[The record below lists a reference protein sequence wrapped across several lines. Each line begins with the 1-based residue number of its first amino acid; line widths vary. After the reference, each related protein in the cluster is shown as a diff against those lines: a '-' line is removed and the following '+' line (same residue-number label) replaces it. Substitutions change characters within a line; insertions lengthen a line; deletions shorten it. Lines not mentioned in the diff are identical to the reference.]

1 MKIPLSGRG
10 GCDDVFKAGPFGAMS
25 FCLQGISRHP
35 AVSRWKRH
43 CEALCRARRA
53 EEGALHVNQDGLAV
67 TACLSWRGSYD
78 EEFLQSWPPQGTT
91 EFCIFYLP
99 SSQTKPDASTAATV
113 PPAPALEHH
122 ASQPT
127 SLQAWMLAMLQNKL
141 QVSGMHL
148 KPYLKL
154 QRKERSEISQDSLRG
169 PPMTHQRSPRE
180 DKYANNCTKLSVF
193 PKPPLVTPSRKLLG
207 IIYPNTMCNTNG
219 KGPADGL
226 SAREKKNVL
235 SATIHQGEEGEGPL
249 DVWAV
254 VKPGNT
260 KEKIAF
266 FAAQQCS
273 GNNRLG
279 SMKLKSTWDIDGRT
293 VKRRKKTVDLK
304 KAKIQLER
312 MREANA
318 RCSQPEPFAC
328 GIEHCSVHYVSDNGE
343 GVFPGRSLSVI
354 EMVAFLEQRASAL
367 LVDCAKTCASASTAR
382 LSAPSKGALPT
393 SDPFSAAGPCEVH
406 ERGSCGSGEQQQSE
420 PVRVLDMVAKLE
432 SECLRRQSERDGSS
446 LSRTTA
452 SAGTWAGCS
461 WPAARSPVPSLA
473 EPLQAAWAG
482 VKSRGRRGAGCGARC
497 GDAGLWDGAASAPQ
511 PFPPGLE
518 GNVGS
523 GLAHAVLAIAAGRSE
538 AERRVEPPRALP
550 ALCPAVAGVPA
561 DSLPSKSTN
570 VDCTLKEAV
579 ILSKQSLHP
588 ARKEPLCISIS
599 VTKTEKG
606 CRKEKLPPSSSSE
619 DPLPGRLFFLQ
630 AEQNATHAPQ
640 PLQERTQEKPGE
652 GVQNEDEDALES
664 DKSCVRTSV
673 SPEPSALSVPPPEG
687 ALQALDASCLKRQ
700 VSHDFLETRFKIQ
713 QLLEPQQY
721 MAFLPH
727 HIIVKIFGL
736 LPTRSLVAL
745 KCTCYYFKFIIEYYN
760 IRPADS
766 RWVRDPRYREDP
778 CKQCKKKYV
787 KGDVSL
793 CRWHPKPYCQA
804 LPYGPG
810 YWMCCHRSQKGI
822 PGCKLGLHD
831 NHWVPACHSFNRA
844 LHKKTRGAGAEGEE
858 EY

>member
-1 MKIPLSGRG
+1 MKS
-10 GCDDVFKAGPFGAMS
+10 S
-25 FCLQGISRHP
+25 
-35 AVSRWKRH
+35 
-43 CEALCRARRA
+43 CRA
-53 EEGALHVNQDGLAV
+53 GLHREPLNS
-67 TACLSWRGSYD
+67 T
-78 EEFLQSWPPQGTT
+78 
-91 EFCIFYLP
+91 
-99 SSQTKPDASTAATV
+99 SSTFHQVKR
-113 PPAPALEHH
+113 
-122 ASQPT
+122 
-127 SLQAWMLAMLQNKL
+127 
-141 QVSGMHL
+141 VSGMHL

-154 QRKERSEISQDSLRG
+154 QKKERSPEISQDSLRG
-169 PPMTHQRSPRE
+169 HQGPAQGE
-180 DKYANNCTKLSVF
+180 KYTNCTKLSVF
-193 PKPPLVTPSRKLLG
+193 PKPSLVTPSQKLLG
-207 IIYPNTMCNTNG
+207 IIYPNTMCNMNG
-219 KGPADGL
+219 KGPADGP
-226 SAREKKNVL
+226 SAREKKNAL

-273 GNNRLG
+273 SSSSTRPG
-279 SMKLKSTWDIDGRT
+279 SMKIKSTWDIDGRT
-293 VKRRKKTVDLK
+293 AKRRKKSVDLK

-328 GIEHCSVHYVSDNGE
+328 GIEHCSVHFGSDGGE
-343 GVFPGRSLSVI
+343 GAFPGRSLSVI

-367 LVDCAKTCASASTAR
+367 LVDCAKSCAATSATR
-382 LSAPSKGALPT
+382 LSAQPRAAPPG
-393 SDPFSAAGPCEVH
+393 SDPFSSGGAGEA
-406 ERGSCGSGEQQQSE
+406 ERGPGEPQGE

-432 SECLRRQSERDGSS
+432 SECLRRQSEREAGS
-446 LSRTTA
+446 LSRNNSFRRNVGRVLLA
-452 SAGTWAGCS
+452 SGTQPEGEVGKGV
-461 WPAARSPVPSLA
+461 PAPGDGLG
-473 EPLQAAWAG
+473 EAG
-482 VKSRGRRGAGCGARC
+482 VAEAGYGGGCGPL
-497 GDAGLWDGAASAPQ
+497 GDTELWDGGASAQQ
-511 PFPPGLE
+511 PFPSGLDTRV
-518 GNVGS
+518 GNVNS
-523 GLAHAVLAIAAGRSE
+523 GLAQAVLAMTAGRNDTE
-538 AERRVEPPRALP
+538 TRIEPPRALLSP
-550 ALCPAVAGVPA
+550 CPAAA
-561 DSLPSKSTN
+561 RLPPDPLQSKNAT
-570 VDCTLKEAV
+570 VDCTSKEPV
-579 ILSKQSLHP
+579 IFPKHP

-599 VTKTEKG
+599 VTKTEEG
-606 CRKEKLPPSSSSE
+606 CRKEKLSSSGEES
-619 DPLPGRLFFLQ
+619 LPGRLFFLQ
-630 AEQNATHAPQ
+630 GEQPAAHEQQ
-640 PLQERTQEKPGE
+640 PRREGTQEKPGE
-652 GVQNEDEDALES
+652 VAQNEDEDALAS
-664 DKSCVRTSV
+664 GSSCVRSSV
-673 SPEPSALSVPPPEG
+673 PTEPSAPSVPPTEG
-687 ALQALDASCLKRQ
+687 ALQVLDASCLKRQ

-844 LHKKTRGAGAEGEE
+844 IHKKTRGAGAEVEE

>member
-1 MKIPLSGRG
+1 MKS
-10 GCDDVFKAGPFGAMS
+10 S
-25 FCLQGISRHP
+25 
-35 AVSRWKRH
+35 
-43 CEALCRARRA
+43 CRA
-53 EEGALHVNQDGLAV
+53 GLHREPLN
-67 TACLSWRGSYD
+67 
-78 EEFLQSWPPQGTT
+78 
-91 EFCIFYLP
+91 
-99 SSQTKPDASTAATV
+99 SSSSTFHQV
-113 PPAPALEHH
+113 
-122 ASQPT
+122 
-127 SLQAWMLAMLQNKL
+127 KR
-141 QVSGMHL
+141 VSGMHL

-154 QRKERSEISQDSLRG
+154 QKKERSPEISQDSLRG
-169 PPMTHQRSPRE
+169 PPASHQRAAQEEKHS
-180 DKYANNCTKLSVF
+180 NNCTKRSVF
-193 PKPPLVTPSRKLLG
+193 PKPSLVAPSRKLLG
-207 IIYPNTMCNTNG
+207 IFYPNNMCNMSG
-219 KGPADGL
+219 KCPADGP
-226 SAREKKNVL
+226 SAREKKNAL

-279 SMKLKSTWDIDGRT
+279 SMKIKSTWDIDGRT
-293 VKRRKKTVDLK
+293 AKRRKKSVDLK

-312 MREANA
+312 VREANA
-318 RCSQPEPFAC
+318 RCAQPEPFAC
-328 GIEHCSVHYVSDNGE
+328 GIEHCSVHYANDNGE

-367 LVDCAKTCASASTAR
+367 LVDCAKTCAPAPAARPSTQ
-382 LSAPSKGALPT
+382 PKGALPS
-393 SDPFSAAGPCEVH
+393 SDPFPAAGACEVH
-406 ERGSCGSGEQQQSE
+406 ERGTCGEQQGE
-420 PVRVLDMVAKLE
+420 PVRVLDMVARLE
-432 SECLRRQSERDGSS
+432 SECLRRQSEREAGGLSRNNSFRRNVGRVLLASGTQPGGEAGRASS
-446 LSRTTA
+446 LA
-452 SAGTWAGCS
+452 ALGQGEGLGGAG
-461 WPAARSPVPSLA
+461 AA
-473 EPLQAAWAG
+473 E
-482 VKSRGRRGAGCGARC
+482 AGCGGRC
-497 GDAGLWDGAASAPQ
+497 EAAEPWDGAACARQ
-511 PFPPGLE
+511 PFPAALE
-518 GNVGS
+518 ARVGSAGS
-523 GLAHAVLAIAAGRSE
+523 GLAQAVLAMTAGRSD
-538 AERRVEPPRALP
+538 ADRRGEPPRPLP
-550 ALCPAVAGVPA
+550 AAARAPA
-561 DSLPSKSTN
+561 DALQSKSASAE
-570 VDCTLKEAV
+570 CTSKEAV
-579 ILSKQSLHP
+579 ILPKQSPHP
-588 ARKEPLCISIS
+588 ARKESLCISIS

-606 CRKEKLPPSSSSE
+606 CRKEKLSRSGSGE

-630 AEQNATHAPQ
+630 AAQPAAHEQQ
-640 PLQERTQEKPGE
+640 PLREGAQEKPE
-652 GVQNEDEDALES
+652 VAQNEGEDALGS
-664 DKSCVRTSV
+664 DRSCIRNGA
-673 SPEPSALSVPPPEG
+673 SPEPPALSGPPPEG

>member
-1 MKIPLSGRG
+1 MKS
-10 GCDDVFKAGPFGAMS
+10 S
-25 FCLQGISRHP
+25 
-35 AVSRWKRH
+35 
-43 CEALCRARRA
+43 CRA
-53 EEGALHVNQDGLAV
+53 GLHREPLNS
-67 TACLSWRGSYD
+67 TS
-78 EEFLQSWPPQGTT
+78 TT
-91 EFCIFYLP
+91 FH
-99 SSQTKPDASTAATV
+99 QVKR
-113 PPAPALEHH
+113 
-122 ASQPT
+122 
-127 SLQAWMLAMLQNKL
+127 
-141 QVSGMHL
+141 VSGMHL

-154 QRKERSEISQDSLRG
+154 QKKERSPELSQDPLRG
-169 PPMTHQRSPRE
+169 PPMSHQRSAQE
-180 DKYANNCTKLSVF
+180 EKYTNNCTKLSVF
-193 PKPPLVTPSRKLLG
+193 PKPSLVTPSQKLLG
-207 IIYPNTMCNTNG
+207 IIYPNTMCNMNG
-219 KGPADGL
+219 KGPADGP
-226 SAREKKNVL
+226 SAREKKSAL

-273 GNNRLG
+273 SNNRPG
-279 SMKLKSTWDIDGRT
+279 SMKIKSTWDIDGRT
-293 VKRRKKTVDLK
+293 AKRRKKSVDLK

-328 GIEHCSVHYVSDNGE
+328 GIEHCSVHYATDSGE
-343 GVFPGRSLSVI
+343 AVFPGRSLSVI

-367 LVDCAKTCASASTAR
+367 LVDCTKTCTPASTAR
-382 LSAPSKGALPT
+382 PSAQPKAALP
-393 SDPFSAAGPCEVH
+393 SADPFSSAGPCEVPA
-406 ERGSCGSGEQQQSE
+406 ERGPCGTGEQQQSE

-432 SECLRRQSERDGSS
+432 SECLKRQSEREAGG
-446 LSRTTA
+446 LSRNNSFRRNVGRGLA
-452 SAGTWAGCS
+452 ANGT
-461 WPAARSPVPSLA
+461 
-473 EPLQAAWAG
+473 QAQG
-482 VKSRGRRGAGCGARC
+482 EGRC
-497 GDAGLWDGAASAPQ
+497 GPLGDTELWDGAASAQQ
-511 PFPPGLE
+511 PFPSGLE
-518 GNVGS
+518 TRMGNVNA
-523 GLAHAVLAIAAGRSE
+523 GLAHAVLAITAGRSDSE
-538 AERRVEPPRALP
+538 TRIEPSRPLP
-550 ALCPAVAGVPA
+550 SACPAAARLPLG
-561 DSLPSKSTN
+561 SLQSKNVT
-570 VDCTLKEAV
+570 VDCVSPEPVTFP
-579 ILSKQSLHP
+579 KQSPHP

-606 CRKEKLPPSSSSE
+606 CRKEKLSSSSE
-619 DPLPGRLFFLQ
+619 DPLPGKLFFLQ
-630 AEQNATHAPQ
+630 ADQPAAHKQQ
-640 PLQERTQEKPGE
+640 PLRESPQEESGE
-652 GVQNEDEDALES
+652 VAQNEDEDALAPDS
-664 DKSCVRTSV
+664 SCVRNGVPT
-673 SPEPSALSVPPPEG
+673 EPSALAVLPTEG
-687 ALQALDASCLKRQ
+687 ALQVLDASCLKKQ

-844 LHKKTRGAGAEGEE
+844 IHKKTRGAGAEAEE

>member
-1 MKIPLSGRG
+1 R
-10 GCDDVFKAGPFGAMS
+10 
-25 FCLQGISRHP
+25 
-35 AVSRWKRH
+35 
-43 CEALCRARRA
+43 
-53 EEGALHVNQDGLAV
+53 
-67 TACLSWRGSYD
+67 
-78 EEFLQSWPPQGTT
+78 
-91 EFCIFYLP
+91 
-99 SSQTKPDASTAATV
+99 
-113 PPAPALEHH
+113 
-122 ASQPT
+122 
-127 SLQAWMLAMLQNKL
+127 
-141 QVSGMHL
+141 VSGMHL

-154 QRKERSEISQDSLRG
+154 QKKERSPEISQDSLRG
-169 PPMTHQRSPRE
+169 HQGPAQGE
-180 DKYANNCTKLSVF
+180 NYTNCTKLSVF
-193 PKPPLVTPSRKLLG
+193 PKPSLVTPSQKLLG
-207 IIYPNTMCNTNG
+207 IIYPNTMCNMNG
-219 KGPADGL
+219 KGPADGP
-226 SAREKKNVL
+226 SAREKKNAL

-273 GNNRLG
+273 SNTRTG
-279 SMKLKSTWDIDGRT
+279 SMKIKSTWDIDGRT
-293 VKRRKKTVDLK
+293 AKRRKKSVDLK

-328 GIEHCSVHYVSDNGE
+328 GIEHCSVHFGSDGGE
-343 GVFPGRSLSVI
+343 GAFPGRSLSVI

-367 LVDCAKTCASASTAR
+367 LVDCAKSCTAASAAR
-382 LSAPSKGALPT
+382 LSTQPKAAPPG
-393 SDPFSAAGPCEVH
+393 SDPFS
-406 ERGSCGSGEQQQSE
+406 
-420 PVRVLDMVAKLE
+420 
-432 SECLRRQSERDGSS
+432 
-446 LSRTTA
+446 
-452 SAGTWAGCS
+452 SAGAGTQPEGEVGKGV
-461 WPAARSPVPSLA
+461 PAQGDGLG
-473 EPLQAAWAG
+473 EAG
-482 VKSRGRRGAGCGARC
+482 VAEAGYGGRC
-497 GDAGLWDGAASAPQ
+497 GPLGDTELWDGAASAQQ
-511 PFPPGLE
+511 PFPSGLDTRV
-518 GNVGS
+518 GNVNS
-523 GLAHAVLAIAAGRSE
+523 GLAQAVLALTAGRNDTE
-538 AERRVEPPRALP
+538 TRIEPPRALLSP
-550 ALCPAVAGVPA
+550 CPAAA
-561 DSLPSKSTN
+561 RLPPDPLQSKNAT
-570 VDCTLKEAV
+570 VDCTSKEPV
-579 ILSKQSLHP
+579 IFPKHP

-606 CRKEKLPPSSSSE
+606 CRKEKLSSSGSGE
-619 DPLPGRLFFLQ
+619 ESLPGRLFFLQ
-630 AEQNATHAPQ
+630 GEQPAAHEQQ
-640 PLQERTQEKPGE
+640 PRRESTQEKPGE
-652 GVQNEDEDALES
+652 VAQNEDEDALAS
-664 DKSCVRTSV
+664 GRSCVRSSV
-673 SPEPSALSVPPPEG
+673 PTEPSAPSVPPTEG
-687 ALQALDASCLKRQ
+687 ALQVLDASCLKRQ

-844 LHKKTRGAGAEGEE
+844 IHKKTRGAGAEVEE

>member
-1 MKIPLSGRG
+1 MKS
-10 GCDDVFKAGPFGAMS
+10 S
-25 FCLQGISRHP
+25 
-35 AVSRWKRH
+35 
-43 CEALCRARRA
+43 CRA
-53 EEGALHVNQDGLAV
+53 GLHREPLNS
-67 TACLSWRGSYD
+67 T
-78 EEFLQSWPPQGTT
+78 
-91 EFCIFYLP
+91 
-99 SSQTKPDASTAATV
+99 SSTFHQVKR
-113 PPAPALEHH
+113 
-122 ASQPT
+122 
-127 SLQAWMLAMLQNKL
+127 
-141 QVSGMHL
+141 VSGMHL

-154 QRKERSEISQDSLRG
+154 QKKERSPEISQDSLRG
-169 PPMTHQRSPRE
+169 HQGPTQGE
-180 DKYANNCTKLSVF
+180 KYTTCTKLSVF
-193 PKPPLVTPSRKLLG
+193 PKPSLVTPSQKLLG
-207 IIYPNTMCNTNG
+207 ILYPNTMCNMNG
-219 KGPADGL
+219 KGPADAP
-226 SAREKKNVL
+226 SSREKKNAL

-273 GNNRLG
+273 STGRVG
-279 SMKLKSTWDIDGRT
+279 SMKIKSTWDIDGRT
-293 VKRRKKTVDLK
+293 AKRRKKSVDLK

-312 MREANA
+312 MREANT

-328 GIEHCSVHYVSDNGE
+328 GIEHCSVHYGSDSGE
-343 GVFPGRSLSVI
+343 GTFPGRSLSVI

-367 LVDCAKTCASASTAR
+367 LVDCAKTCAA
-382 LSAPSKGALPT
+382 APATRPGAQPKGALPGP
-393 SDPFSAAGPCEVH
+393 DPVPSGEVAV
-406 ERGSCGSGEQQQSE
+406 ERGPGEQQGE

-432 SECLRRQSERDGSS
+432 SECLRRQSEREAGS
-446 LSRTTA
+446 LSRNNSFRRNVGRVLLATSTQPGGEVGKGVPGGLA
-452 SAGTWAGCS
+452 QGDGLEEAGG
-461 WPAARSPVPSLA
+461 A
-473 EPLQAAWAG
+473 EG
-482 VKSRGRRGAGCGARC
+482 GYGGRC
-497 GDAGLWDGAASAPQ
+497 GPLGDAELWDGGASAQQ
-511 PFPPGLE
+511 PFPAGL
-518 GNVGS
+518 GDVNS
-523 GLAHAVLAIAAGRSE
+523 GLAHAVLAMAE
-538 AERRVEPPRALP
+538 ARAEPPRAL
-550 ALCPAVAGVPA
+550 LSSCPAAARPE
-561 DSLPSKSTN
+561 SLQGEDATA
-570 VDCTLKEAV
+570 DCTSKEPV
-579 ILSKQSLHP
+579 VFPKQSLHP

-606 CRKEKLPPSSSSE
+606 CRKEKLSSASE
-619 DPLPGRLFFLQ
+619 DSLPGRLFFLQ
-630 AEQNATHAPQ
+630 DEQPAAHEQQ
-640 PLQERTQEKPGE
+640 PPRENTPEKPGE
-652 GVQNEDEDALES
+652 GAQNEDEDTLAS
-664 DKSCVRTSV
+664 GRSCVRSSV
-673 SPEPSALSVPPPEG
+673 PTEPSAPSVPPTEG
-687 ALQALDASCLKRQ
+687 ALQVLDASCLKRQ

-844 LHKKTRGAGAEGEE
+844 IHKKTRGAGAEVEE

>member
-1 MKIPLSGRG
+1 MKS
-10 GCDDVFKAGPFGAMS
+10 S
-25 FCLQGISRHP
+25 
-35 AVSRWKRH
+35 
-43 CEALCRARRA
+43 CRA
-53 EEGALHVNQDGLAV
+53 GLHREPLNSA
-67 TACLSWRGSYD
+67 
-78 EEFLQSWPPQGTT
+78 
-91 EFCIFYLP
+91 
-99 SSQTKPDASTAATV
+99 SSTFHQVKR
-113 PPAPALEHH
+113 
-122 ASQPT
+122 
-127 SLQAWMLAMLQNKL
+127 
-141 QVSGMHL
+141 VSGMHL

-154 QRKERSEISQDSLRG
+154 QRKERSPEVSQDSLRG
-169 PPMTHQRSPRE
+169 PPMSQRSTQ

-193 PKPPLVTPSRKLLG
+193 PTPPLVTPSRKLLG
-207 IIYPNTMCNTNG
+207 IIYPNTMCNMNG

-235 SATIHQGEEGEGPL
+235 SATIHQGGEGEGPL

-279 SMKLKSTWDIDGRT
+279 SMKLKSTWDMDGRT

-318 RCSQPEPFAC
+318 RCSQPEPFVC
-328 GIEHCSVHYVSDNGE
+328 GIEHCSVHYVNDSGE

-367 LVDCAKTCASASTAR
+367 LVDCAKTCTSASTAR
-382 LSAPSKGALPT
+382 LSAPSKGALPS

-406 ERGSCGSGEQQQSE
+406 ERGTCGSSEQQQSE

-432 SECLRRQSERDGSS
+432 SECLRRQSERDGGS
-446 LSRTTA
+446 LSRNNSFRRNVGRVLLASSTQPGAEPGRA
-452 SAGTWAGCS
+452 SASSVGRGEELG
-461 WPAARSPVPSLA
+461 AA
-473 EPLQAAWAG
+473 
-482 VKSRGRRGAGCGARC
+482 GAGYGARC

-518 GNVGS
+518 AHVGNAGS
-523 GLAHAVLAIAAGRSE
+523 GLAHAVLAIAAGRGD

-550 ALCPAVAGVPA
+550 ALCPAVAGVPV
-561 DSLPSKSTN
+561 DSLPSKSATA
-570 VDCTLKEAV
+570 DCTSKEAV

-640 PLQERTQEKPGE
+640 PLQECTQEKPG

-664 DKSCVRTSV
+664 DKSCVRTNV
-673 SPEPSALSVPPPEG
+673 SPEPSALSVPSPEG

>member
-1 MKIPLSGRG
+1 MKS
-10 GCDDVFKAGPFGAMS
+10 S
-25 FCLQGISRHP
+25 
-35 AVSRWKRH
+35 
-43 CEALCRARRA
+43 CRA
-53 EEGALHVNQDGLAV
+53 GLHREPLNS
-67 TACLSWRGSYD
+67 T
-78 EEFLQSWPPQGTT
+78 
-91 EFCIFYLP
+91 
-99 SSQTKPDASTAATV
+99 SSTFHQVKR
-113 PPAPALEHH
+113 
-122 ASQPT
+122 
-127 SLQAWMLAMLQNKL
+127 
-141 QVSGMHL
+141 VSGMHL

-154 QRKERSEISQDSLRG
+154 QKKERSPEISQDSLRG
-169 PPMTHQRSPRE
+169 HQGSAQGE
-180 DKYANNCTKLSVF
+180 KYTTCTKLSVF
-193 PKPPLVTPSRKLLG
+193 PKPSLVTPSQKLLG
-207 IIYPNTMCNTNG
+207 IIYPNTMCNMNG
-219 KGPADGL
+219 KGPADGP
-226 SAREKKNVL
+226 SAREKKNAL

-266 FAAQQCS
+266 FAAQQS
-273 GNNRLG
+273 GSGSGSRVG
-279 SMKLKSTWDIDGRT
+279 SMKIKSTWDIDGRT
-293 VKRRKKTVDLK
+293 AKRRKKSVDLK

-328 GIEHCSVHYVSDNGE
+328 GVEHCSVHYGNDSGE
-343 GVFPGRSLSVI
+343 GAFPGRSLSVI

-367 LVDCAKTCASASTAR
+367 LVDCAKTCTAAPAARPSAQ
-382 LSAPSKGALPT
+382 PKGALPG
-393 SDPFSAAGPCEVH
+393 SDPFSSAGACEAQA
-406 ERGSCGSGEQQQSE
+406 ERGPGEQQGE

-432 SECLRRQSERDGSS
+432 SECLRRQSEREAGS
-446 LSRTTA
+446 LSRNNSFRRNVGRVLLANGTQPEGE
-452 SAGTWAGCS
+452 AGKG
-461 WPAARSPVPSLA
+461 VLGVLA
-473 EPLQAAWAG
+473 QGDGLG
-482 VKSRGRRGAGCGARC
+482 VAEAGCGGHCGAL
-497 GDAGLWDGAASAPQ
+497 GDAELWDGGASARR
-511 PFPPGLE
+511 PFPSGLDTRM
-518 GNVGS
+518 GNVNS
-523 GLAHAVLAIAAGRSE
+523 GLAHAVLAMAAGRSDTE
-538 AERRVEPPRALP
+538 TRIEPPGAL
-550 ALCPAVAGVPA
+550 LSSCPAAA
-561 DSLPSKSTN
+561 RLPPDPSPSEDAT
-570 VDCTLKEAV
+570 VDCTSKEPV
-579 ILSKQSLHP
+579 VFPKQSLHP

-606 CRKEKLPPSSSSE
+606 PRKEKLSSSSSSE
-619 DPLPGRLFFLQ
+619 DSLPGRLFFLQ
-630 AEQNATHAPQ
+630 DEQPAAQDQQ
-640 PLQERTQEKPGE
+640 PPRESSQEKPGE
-652 GVQNEDEDALES
+652 AAQNEEEDALAS
-664 DKSCVRTSV
+664 GRPCVRSSV
-673 SPEPSALSVPPPEG
+673 PAEPSAPSVPPAEG
-687 ALQALDASCLKRQ
+687 ALQVLDASCLKRQ

-844 LHKKTRGAGAEGEE
+844 IHKKTRGAGAEVEE

>member
-1 MKIPLSGRG
+1 
-10 GCDDVFKAGPFGAMS
+10 
-25 FCLQGISRHP
+25 
-35 AVSRWKRH
+35 
-43 CEALCRARRA
+43 
-53 EEGALHVNQDGLAV
+53 
-67 TACLSWRGSYD
+67 
-78 EEFLQSWPPQGTT
+78 
-91 EFCIFYLP
+91 
-99 SSQTKPDASTAATV
+99 
-113 PPAPALEHH
+113 
-122 ASQPT
+122 
-127 SLQAWMLAMLQNKL
+127 
-141 QVSGMHL
+141 MHL

-154 QRKERSEISQDSLRG
+154 QKKERSPELSQDSLRG
-169 PPMTHQRSPRE
+169 PPRSHQRSAQE
-180 DKYANNCTKLSVF
+180 EKYTNNCTKLSVF
-193 PKPPLVTPSRKLLG
+193 PKPSLVTTSQKLLG
-207 IIYPNTMCNTNG
+207 IIYPNTMCNMNG

-226 SAREKKNVL
+226 SAREKKSAL

-273 GNNRLG
+273 SNNRPG
-279 SMKLKSTWDIDGRT
+279 SMKIKSTWDIDGRT
-293 VKRRKKTVDLK
+293 AKRRKKSVDLK

-328 GIEHCSVHYVSDNGE
+328 GIEHCSVHYATDSGE
-343 GVFPGRSLSVI
+343 AVFQGRSLSVI

-367 LVDCAKTCASASTAR
+367 LVDCTKTCTPASTAR
-382 LSAPSKGALPT
+382 PSAQPKAVLPSA
-393 SDPFSAAGPCEVH
+393 DPFSAGPCEVH
-406 ERGSCGSGEQQQSE
+406 AERGPCGSGEQQQSE
-420 PVRVLDMVAKLE
+420 PLRVLDMVAKLE
-432 SECLRRQSERDGSS
+432 SECLKRQSEREAGG
-446 LSRTTA
+446 LSRNNSFRRNVGRVLLANGTQA
-452 SAGTWAGCS
+452 EGEAGKVSPGVLAPGGGLEETGVAEAGYGGHCG
-461 WPAARSPVPSLA
+461 
-473 EPLQAAWAG
+473 PL
-482 VKSRGRRGAGCGARC
+482 
-497 GDAGLWDGAASAPQ
+497 GDAELWDGAASAQQ
-511 PFPPGLE
+511 PFPSGLE
-518 GNVGS
+518 TRMGNVNA
-523 GLAHAVLAIAAGRSE
+523 GLAHAVLAITAGRSDSE
-538 AERRVEPPRALP
+538 TRIEPSRP
-550 ALCPAVAGVPA
+550 
-561 DSLPSKSTN
+561 LPSACPTAAGLPLGSLQSKNVT
-570 VDCTLKEAV
+570 VDCVSQEPVTFP
-579 ILSKQSLHP
+579 KQSPHL
-588 ARKEPLCISIS
+588 ARKEALCISIS

-606 CRKEKLPPSSSSE
+606 CRKEKLSSSSE
-619 DPLPGRLFFLQ
+619 DSLPGKLFFLQ
-630 AEQNATHAPQ
+630 ADQPVAHKQQ
-640 PLQERTQEKPGE
+640 PLQESPQEESGE
-652 GVQNEDEDALES
+652 AARNEDEDALVPDS
-664 DKSCVRTSV
+664 SCIRDGVPT
-673 SPEPSALSVPPPEG
+673 EPSALAVLPTEG
-687 ALQALDASCLKRQ
+687 ALQVLDASCLKKQ

-844 LHKKTRGAGAEGEE
+844 IHKKTRGAGAEAEE

>member
-1 MKIPLSGRG
+1 R
-10 GCDDVFKAGPFGAMS
+10 
-25 FCLQGISRHP
+25 
-35 AVSRWKRH
+35 
-43 CEALCRARRA
+43 
-53 EEGALHVNQDGLAV
+53 
-67 TACLSWRGSYD
+67 
-78 EEFLQSWPPQGTT
+78 
-91 EFCIFYLP
+91 
-99 SSQTKPDASTAATV
+99 
-113 PPAPALEHH
+113 
-122 ASQPT
+122 
-127 SLQAWMLAMLQNKL
+127 
-141 QVSGMHL
+141 VSGMHL

-154 QRKERSEISQDSLRG
+154 QKKERSPEISQDSLRG
-169 PPMTHQRSPRE
+169 HQGPAQGE
-180 DKYANNCTKLSVF
+180 KYTNCTKLSVF
-193 PKPPLVTPSRKLLG
+193 PKPSLVTPSQKLLG
-207 IIYPNTMCNTNG
+207 IIYPNTMCNMSG
-219 KGPADGL
+219 KGPADGP
-226 SAREKKNVL
+226 SAREKKNSL

-273 GNNRLG
+273 SSTRTG
-279 SMKLKSTWDIDGRT
+279 SMKIKSTWDIDGRT
-293 VKRRKKTVDLK
+293 AKRRKKSVDLK

-318 RCSQPEPFAC
+318 RCSQPEPFSC
-328 GIEHCSVHYVSDNGE
+328 GIEHCSVHFGSDSSE
-343 GVFPGRSLSVI
+343 GAFPGRSLSVI

-367 LVDCAKTCASASTAR
+367 L
-382 LSAPSKGALPT
+382 
-393 SDPFSAAGPCEVH
+393 
-406 ERGSCGSGEQQQSE
+406 
-420 PVRVLDMVAKLE
+420 
-432 SECLRRQSERDGSS
+432 
-446 LSRTTA
+446 
-452 SAGTWAGCS
+452 
-461 WPAARSPVPSLA
+461 
-473 EPLQAAWAG
+473 
-482 VKSRGRRGAGCGARC
+482 
-497 GDAGLWDGAASAPQ
+497 
-511 PFPPGLE
+511 
-518 GNVGS
+518 
-523 GLAHAVLAIAAGRSE
+523 
-538 AERRVEPPRALP
+538 
-550 ALCPAVAGVPA
+550 
-561 DSLPSKSTN
+561 
-570 VDCTLKEAV
+570 
-579 ILSKQSLHP
+579 
-588 ARKEPLCISIS
+588 
-599 VTKTEKG
+599 
-606 CRKEKLPPSSSSE
+606 
-619 DPLPGRLFFLQ
+619 
-630 AEQNATHAPQ
+630 
-640 PLQERTQEKPGE
+640 
-652 GVQNEDEDALES
+652 DEDALAS
-664 DKSCVRTSV
+664 GRSCVRSSV
-673 SPEPSALSVPPPEG
+673 PTEPSAPSVPPTEG
-687 ALQALDASCLKRQ
+687 ALQVLDASCLKRQ

-844 LHKKTRGAGAEGEE
+844 IHKKTRGAGAEVEE

>member
-1 MKIPLSGRG
+1 
-10 GCDDVFKAGPFGAMS
+10 
-25 FCLQGISRHP
+25 
-35 AVSRWKRH
+35 
-43 CEALCRARRA
+43 
-53 EEGALHVNQDGLAV
+53 
-67 TACLSWRGSYD
+67 
-78 EEFLQSWPPQGTT
+78 
-91 EFCIFYLP
+91 
-99 SSQTKPDASTAATV
+99 
-113 PPAPALEHH
+113 
-122 ASQPT
+122 
-127 SLQAWMLAMLQNKL
+127 
-141 QVSGMHL
+141 MHL

-154 QRKERSEISQDSLRG
+154 QKKERSPELSQDSLRSS
-169 PPMTHQRSPRE
+169 PLSHQRSAQE
-180 DKYANNCTKLSVF
+180 EKYTNNCTKLSVF
-193 PKPPLVTPSRKLLG
+193 PKPSLVTPSQKLLG
-207 IIYPNTMCNTNG
+207 IIYPNTMCNMNG
-219 KGPADGL
+219 KGPADGP
-226 SAREKKNVL
+226 SAREKKNAL
-235 SATIHQGEEGEGPL
+235 SATIHQGEEGEGRL

-273 GNNRLG
+273 SNNRLG
-279 SMKLKSTWDIDGRT
+279 SMKIKSTWDIDGRT
-293 VKRRKKTVDLK
+293 AKRRKKSVDLK

-328 GIEHCSVHYVSDNGE
+328 GIEHCSVHYANDNGE

-367 LVDCAKTCASASTAR
+367 LVDCAKTCAPASTTR
-382 LSAPSKGALPT
+382 PSAQPKGAPPG
-393 SDPFSAAGPCEVH
+393 SDPFSSGGACEVQGSERGPC
-406 ERGSCGSGEQQQSE
+406 GNSEQQQSE

-432 SECLRRQSERDGSS
+432 SECLKRQSEREAGS
-446 LSRTTA
+446 LSRNN
-452 SAGTWAGCS
+452 SFRRNVGRVLLVAGTQPEGEAGKVS
-461 WPAARSPVPSLA
+461 SGVLTPGDGL
-473 EPLQAAWAG
+473 EEAG
-482 VKSRGRRGAGCGARC
+482 VAEAGYGGRC
-497 GDAGLWDGAASAPQ
+497 GPLGDSELWDGAASARQ
-511 PFPPGLE
+511 PFPAGLDARL
-518 GNVGS
+518 GNVNS
-523 GLAHAVLAIAAGRSE
+523 GLAHAVLAITAGRSDSE
-538 AERRVEPPRALP
+538 TRIEPPRPLP
-550 ALCPAVAGVPA
+550 PACPAAARLPPG
-561 DSLPSKSTN
+561 SLQSGSAT
-570 VDCTLKEAV
+570 VDCTSEEPV
-579 ILSKQSLHP
+579 IFPKQGLHP

-606 CRKEKLPPSSSSE
+606 RRKEKLSNSSSSE

-630 AEQNATHAPQ
+630 PDQPAAHTQQ
-640 PLQERTQEKPGE
+640 PLRRSTQEKPGE
-652 GVQNEDEDALES
+652 TAQNEDEDPLVS
-664 DKSCVRTSV
+664 DRSRVITGV
-673 SPEPSALSVPPPEG
+673 PTEPSALSVPPTEG
-687 ALQALDASCLKRQ
+687 ALPVLDASCLKRQ

-844 LHKKTRGAGAEGEE
+844 IHKKSRGAGADAEE

>member
-1 MKIPLSGRG
+1 MKS
-10 GCDDVFKAGPFGAMS
+10 S
-25 FCLQGISRHP
+25 
-35 AVSRWKRH
+35 
-43 CEALCRARRA
+43 CRA
-53 EEGALHVNQDGLAV
+53 GLHREPLNS
-67 TACLSWRGSYD
+67 T
-78 EEFLQSWPPQGTT
+78 
-91 EFCIFYLP
+91 
-99 SSQTKPDASTAATV
+99 SSTFHQVKR
-113 PPAPALEHH
+113 
-122 ASQPT
+122 
-127 SLQAWMLAMLQNKL
+127 
-141 QVSGMHL
+141 VSGMHL

-154 QRKERSEISQDSLRG
+154 QKKERSPEISQDSLRG
-169 PPMTHQRSPRE
+169 HQGSAQGE
-180 DKYANNCTKLSVF
+180 KYTNCTKLSVF
-193 PKPPLVTPSRKLLG
+193 PKPSLVAPSQKLLG
-207 IIYPNTMCNTNG
+207 IIYPNTMCNMNG

-226 SAREKKNVL
+226 SARDKKNTL

-273 GNNRLG
+273 SSRLG
-279 SMKLKSTWDIDGRT
+279 SMKIKSTWDIDGRT
-293 VKRRKKTVDLK
+293 AKRRKKSVDLK

-328 GIEHCSVHYVSDNGE
+328 GIEHCSVHYVSESGE

-354 EMVAFLEQRASAL
+354 EMVAFLEQRANAL
-367 LVDCAKTCASASTAR
+367 LVDCAKTCTAAPATR
-382 LSAPSKGALPT
+382 LSAQPKGTLPS
-393 SDPFSAAGPCEVH
+393 SDPFSSAAACEAHAERGPC
-406 ERGSCGSGEQQQSE
+406 GPGEQQGE
-420 PVRVLDMVAKLE
+420 PVRVLDMVANDNATL
-432 SECLRRQSERDGSS
+432 
-446 LSRTTA
+446 
-452 SAGTWAGCS
+452 
-461 WPAARSPVPSLA
+461 
-473 EPLQAAWAG
+473 
-482 VKSRGRRGAGCGARC
+482 
-497 GDAGLWDGAASAPQ
+497 
-511 PFPPGLE
+511 
-518 GNVGS
+518 
-523 GLAHAVLAIAAGRSE
+523 
-538 AERRVEPPRALP
+538 
-550 ALCPAVAGVPA
+550 
-561 DSLPSKSTN
+561 
-570 VDCTLKEAV
+570 DCTTKERV
-579 ILSKQSLHP
+579 MFPKQSLHP

-599 VTKTEKG
+599 VSKTEKG
-606 CRKEKLPPSSSSE
+606 CRKEKLSNSSSSE
-619 DPLPGRLFFLQ
+619 DSLPGRLFLLE
-630 AEQNATHAPQ
+630 AEQSAAREQQAPR
-640 PLQERTQEKPGE
+640 ESTQEKAG
-652 GVQNEDEDALES
+652 GAAQNEDEDALAS
-664 DKSCVRTSV
+664 DRSCVRSSV
-673 SPEPSALSVPPPEG
+673 PTEPSALPVPPPEG
-687 ALQALDASCLKRQ
+687 ALQVLDASCLKRQ

-844 LHKKTRGAGAEGEE
+844 IHKKTRGAGAEVEE

>member
-1 MKIPLSGRG
+1 MKS
-10 GCDDVFKAGPFGAMS
+10 S
-25 FCLQGISRHP
+25 
-35 AVSRWKRH
+35 
-43 CEALCRARRA
+43 CRA
-53 EEGALHVNQDGLAV
+53 GLHREPLNS
-67 TACLSWRGSYD
+67 T
-78 EEFLQSWPPQGTT
+78 
-91 EFCIFYLP
+91 
-99 SSQTKPDASTAATV
+99 SSTFHQVKR
-113 PPAPALEHH
+113 
-122 ASQPT
+122 
-127 SLQAWMLAMLQNKL
+127 
-141 QVSGMHL
+141 VSGMHL

-154 QRKERSEISQDSLRG
+154 QKKERSPEISQDSLRG
-169 PPMTHQRSPRE
+169 HQGPAQGE
-180 DKYANNCTKLSVF
+180 KYANCTKLSVF
-193 PKPPLVTPSRKLLG
+193 PKPSLVTPSQKLLG
-207 IIYPNTMCNTNG
+207 IIYPNTMCNMNG
-219 KGPADGL
+219 KGPADGP
-226 SAREKKNVL
+226 SAREKKNAL

-273 GNNRLG
+273 SNARTG
-279 SMKLKSTWDIDGRT
+279 SMKIKSTWDIDGRT
-293 VKRRKKTVDLK
+293 AKRRKKSVDLK

-328 GIEHCSVHYVSDNGE
+328 GIEHCSVHFGSDSAE
-343 GVFPGRSLSVI
+343 GAFPGRSLSVI

-367 LVDCAKTCASASTAR
+367 LVDCAKTWVPAR
-382 LSAPSKGALPT
+382 G
-393 SDPFSAAGPCEVH
+393 DGW
-406 ERGSCGSGEQQQSE
+406 GE
-420 PVRVLDMVAKLE
+420 
-432 SECLRRQSERDGSS
+432 
-446 LSRTTA
+446 
-452 SAGTWAGCS
+452 
-461 WPAARSPVPSLA
+461 
-473 EPLQAAWAG
+473 AG
-482 VKSRGRRGAGCGARC
+482 VAEAGYGGRC
-497 GDAGLWDGAASAPQ
+497 GPLGDTELWDGAASAPQ
-511 PFPPGLE
+511 PFPSGLDTRV
-518 GNVGS
+518 GNVNS
-523 GLAHAVLAIAAGRSE
+523 GLAQAVLAMTAGRNDTE
-538 AERRVEPPRALP
+538 AQIEPPRALLSP
-550 ALCPAVAGVPA
+550 CPAAA
-561 DSLPSKSTN
+561 RLPPDPLQSKNTT
-570 VDCTLKEAV
+570 VDCTSKESV
-579 ILSKQSLHP
+579 IFPKHP

-599 VTKTEKG
+599 VTKTDKG
-606 CRKEKLPPSSSSE
+606 CRKEKHSSSSSGE
-619 DPLPGRLFFLQ
+619 DSLPGRLFFLQ
-630 AEQNATHAPQ
+630 GEQPAAHEQQPQ
-640 PLQERTQEKPGE
+640 QENTQEKPGK
-652 GVQNEDEDALES
+652 VAQNEDEDALAS
-664 DKSCVRTSV
+664 GRSCVRSSV
-673 SPEPSALSVPPPEG
+673 PTEPLAPSVPPTEG
-687 ALQALDASCLKRQ
+687 ALQVLDASCLKRQ

-844 LHKKTRGAGAEGEE
+844 IHKKTRGAGAEVEE

>member
-1 MKIPLSGRG
+1 MKS
-10 GCDDVFKAGPFGAMS
+10 S
-25 FCLQGISRHP
+25 
-35 AVSRWKRH
+35 
-43 CEALCRARRA
+43 CRA
-53 EEGALHVNQDGLAV
+53 GLHREPLNS
-67 TACLSWRGSYD
+67 T
-78 EEFLQSWPPQGTT
+78 
-91 EFCIFYLP
+91 
-99 SSQTKPDASTAATV
+99 SSTFHQVKR
-113 PPAPALEHH
+113 
-122 ASQPT
+122 
-127 SLQAWMLAMLQNKL
+127 
-141 QVSGMHL
+141 VSGMHL

-154 QRKERSEISQDSLRG
+154 QKKDRSPEISQDSLRG
-169 PPMTHQRSPRE
+169 HQGPAQGE
-180 DKYANNCTKLSVF
+180 KFTNCTKLSVF
-193 PKPPLVTPSRKLLG
+193 PKPSLVAPSQKLLG
-207 IIYPNTMCNTNG
+207 IIYPNTMCNMNG
-219 KGPADGL
+219 KGPADAP
-226 SAREKKNVL
+226 SAREKKNAL

-273 GNNRLG
+273 SSSSTRTG
-279 SMKLKSTWDIDGRT
+279 SMKIKSTWDIDGRT
-293 VKRRKKTVDLK
+293 AKRRKKSVDLK

-312 MREANA
+312 MREASS

-328 GIEHCSVHYVSDNGE
+328 GIEHCSVHSGSDGTE
-343 GVFPGRSLSVI
+343 GGAFPGRSLSVI

-367 LVDCAKTCASASTAR
+367 LVDCAKPCPASR
-382 LSAPSKGALPT
+382 LSPQPRPALPGPEPP
-393 SDPFSAAGPCEVH
+393 SPCEA
-406 ERGSCGSGEQQQSE
+406 EPQGE
-420 PVRVLDMVAKLE
+420 PVRVLDMVARLE
-432 SECLRRQSERDGSS
+432 SECLRRQSEAGS
-446 LSRTTA
+446 LSRNNSFRRNVGRVLLA
-452 SAGTWAGCS
+452 SSTQPEGHLGKGD
-461 WPAARSPVPSLA
+461 PP
-473 EPLQAAWAG
+473 QGQAG
-482 VKSRGRRGAGCGARC
+482 VAGDGYGGGCGPL
-497 GDAGLWDGAASAPQ
+497 GDTELWDGGASAPQ
-511 PFPPGLE
+511 PFPSGLDARVRSV
-518 GNVGS
+518 NS
-523 GLAHAVLAIAAGRSE
+523 GLAQAVLAMTAGRSD
-538 AERRVEPPRALP
+538 ADTRMEPPRALLAP
-550 ALCPAVAGVPA
+550 CPAAA
-561 DSLPSKSTN
+561 RLPPDPLQSKSATD
-570 VDCTLKEAV
+570 DCMSKEPA
-579 ILSKQSLHP
+579 IFPKHP

-599 VTKTEKG
+599 VSKTEEG
-606 CRKEKLPPSSSSE
+606 CRKEKLSGSGE
-619 DPLPGRLFFLQ
+619 DSLPGRLFFLQ
-630 AEQNATHAPQ
+630 GEQPAAHQQQPQ
-640 PLQERTQEKPGE
+640 REGPQEKPGE
-652 GVQNEDEDALES
+652 VAQNEDEDALAS
-664 DKSCVRTSV
+664 GRSCVSSSV
-673 SPEPSALSVPPPEG
+673 PTEPSAPSVPATEG
-687 ALQALDASCLKRQ
+687 ALQVLDASCLKRQ

-844 LHKKTRGAGAEGEE
+844 IHKKTRGAGAEVEE

>member
-1 MKIPLSGRG
+1 MKS
-10 GCDDVFKAGPFGAMS
+10 S
-25 FCLQGISRHP
+25 
-35 AVSRWKRH
+35 
-43 CEALCRARRA
+43 CRA
-53 EEGALHVNQDGLAV
+53 GLHREPLNS
-67 TACLSWRGSYD
+67 T
-78 EEFLQSWPPQGTT
+78 
-91 EFCIFYLP
+91 
-99 SSQTKPDASTAATV
+99 SSTFHQVKR
-113 PPAPALEHH
+113 
-122 ASQPT
+122 
-127 SLQAWMLAMLQNKL
+127 
-141 QVSGMHL
+141 VSGMHL

-154 QRKERSEISQDSLRG
+154 QKKERSPEISQDSLRG
-169 PPMTHQRSPRE
+169 HQGSAQGE
-180 DKYANNCTKLSVF
+180 KYTTCTKLSVF
-193 PKPPLVTPSRKLLG
+193 PKPSLVTPSQKLLG
-207 IIYPNTMCNTNG
+207 IIYPNTMCNMNG
-219 KGPADGL
+219 KGPADGP
-226 SAREKKNVL
+226 SAREKKNAL

-273 GNNRLG
+273 SSSSSSRVG
-279 SMKLKSTWDIDGRT
+279 SMKIKSTWDIDGRT
-293 VKRRKKTVDLK
+293 AKRRKKSVDLK

-328 GIEHCSVHYVSDNGE
+328 GIEHCSVHYGSDSGE
-343 GVFPGRSLSVI
+343 GAFPGRSLSVI

-367 LVDCAKTCASASTAR
+367 LVDCSKTCTAAPATRPSAQ
-382 LSAPSKGALPT
+382 PKGALPS
-393 SDPFSAAGPCEVH
+393 SDPFSSAGACEVH
-406 ERGSCGSGEQQQSE
+406 GERVPGEQQGE

-432 SECLRRQSERDGSS
+432 SECLRRQSEREAGS
-446 LSRTTA
+446 LSRNNSFRRNVGRVLLA
-452 SAGTWAGCS
+452 NGTQPEGEVGKG
-461 WPAARSPVPSLA
+461 VPGVLA
-473 EPLQAAWAG
+473 QGDGLGEAG
-482 VKSRGRRGAGCGARC
+482 VAEAGYGGRC
-497 GDAGLWDGAASAPQ
+497 GGALGDAELWDGGASAQ
-511 PFPPGLE
+511 RPFPSGLDTRM
-518 GNVGS
+518 GNVNS
-523 GLAHAVLAIAAGRSE
+523 GLAHAVLAMAAGRSDTE
-538 AERRVEPPRALP
+538 TRIEPPRAL
-550 ALCPAVAGVPA
+550 LSSCPAAAARLPP
-561 DSLPSKSTN
+561 DPLPSKNAT
-570 VDCTLKEAV
+570 VDCTSKEPV
-579 ILSKQSLHP
+579 IFPKQSLHP

-606 CRKEKLPPSSSSE
+606 CRKEKLSSSSSSE
-619 DPLPGRLFFLQ
+619 DSLPGRLFFLQ
-630 AEQNATHAPQ
+630 DEQPAAREQQ
-640 PLQERTQEKPGE
+640 PPRESTQEKPGE
-652 GVQNEDEDALES
+652 GAQNEDEDALAS
-664 DKSCVRTSV
+664 GRSSV
-673 SPEPSALSVPPPEG
+673 PTEPSAPSVPPTEG
-687 ALQALDASCLKRQ
+687 ALQVLDASCLKRQ

-844 LHKKTRGAGAEGEE
+844 IHKKTRGAGAEVEE

>member
-1 MKIPLSGRG
+1 MKS
-10 GCDDVFKAGPFGAMS
+10 S
-25 FCLQGISRHP
+25 
-35 AVSRWKRH
+35 
-43 CEALCRARRA
+43 CRA
-53 EEGALHVNQDGLAV
+53 GLHREPLNSA
-67 TACLSWRGSYD
+67 
-78 EEFLQSWPPQGTT
+78 
-91 EFCIFYLP
+91 
-99 SSQTKPDASTAATV
+99 SSTFHQVKR
-113 PPAPALEHH
+113 
-122 ASQPT
+122 
-127 SLQAWMLAMLQNKL
+127 
-141 QVSGMHL
+141 VSGMHL

-169 PPMTHQRSPRE
+169 PPMSQRSTQ
-180 DKYANNCTKLSVF
+180 DKYTNNCTKLRVF

-207 IIYPNTMCNTNG
+207 IIYPNTMCNMSG

-273 GNNRLG
+273 GSNRLG

-312 MREANA
+312 MREVNA

-328 GIEHCSVHYVSDNGE
+328 GIEHCSVHYVNDSGE

-367 LVDCAKTCASASTAR
+367 LVDCAKTCTSASTAR
-382 LSAPSKGALPT
+382 LSAPSKGALPS

-406 ERGSCGSGEQQQSE
+406 ERGGCGSSEQQQSE

-432 SECLRRQSERDGSS
+432 SECLRRQSERDGGS
-446 LSRTTA
+446 LSRNNSFRRNVGRVLLA
-452 SAGTWAGCS
+452 SSTQHG
-461 WPAARSPVPSLA
+461 A
-473 EPLQAAWAG
+473 EPGRASVGSVGRGEELGAA
-482 VKSRGRRGAGCGARC
+482 GAGCGVRC

-518 GNVGS
+518 AHVGNAGS
-523 GLAHAVLAIAAGRSE
+523 GLAHAVLAIAAGRGD

-550 ALCPAVAGVPA
+550 ALCPAVAGVPV
-561 DSLPSKSTN
+561 DSLPSKSAT
-570 VDCTLKEAV
+570 VDCTSKEAV

-606 CRKEKLPPSSSSE
+606 CQKEKLPPSSLSE

-640 PLQERTQEKPGE
+640 PLRERTQEKPGE

-664 DKSCVRTSV
+664 DKSCVRTNV
-673 SPEPSALSVPPPEG
+673 TPEPSALSVPPPEG
-687 ALQALDASCLKRQ
+687 ALQVLDASCLKRQ

>member
-1 MKIPLSGRG
+1 MKS
-10 GCDDVFKAGPFGAMS
+10 S
-25 FCLQGISRHP
+25 
-35 AVSRWKRH
+35 
-43 CEALCRARRA
+43 CRA
-53 EEGALHVNQDGLAV
+53 GLHREPLNA
-67 TACLSWRGSYD
+67 T
-78 EEFLQSWPPQGTT
+78 
-91 EFCIFYLP
+91 
-99 SSQTKPDASTAATV
+99 SSTFHQVKR
-113 PPAPALEHH
+113 
-122 ASQPT
+122 
-127 SLQAWMLAMLQNKL
+127 
-141 QVSGMHL
+141 VSGMHL

-154 QRKERSEISQDSLRG
+154 QKKERSPEIGQDSLRG
-169 PPMTHQRSPRE
+169 HQGSAQGE
-180 DKYANNCTKLSVF
+180 KYTSCTKLSVF
-193 PKPPLVTPSRKLLG
+193 PKPSLGTPSQKLLG
-207 IIYPNTMCNTNG
+207 IIYPNTMCNMSG
-219 KGPADGL
+219 KGPADTP
-226 SAREKKNVL
+226 SAREKKNAL

-266 FAAQQCS
+266 FAAQQC
-273 GNNRLG
+273 GGGGRVG
-279 SMKLKSTWDIDGRT
+279 SMKIKSTWDIDGRT
-293 VKRRKKTVDLK
+293 AKRRKKSVDLK

-328 GIEHCSVHYVSDNGE
+328 GIEHCSVHYGSDSGE
-343 GVFPGRSLSVI
+343 GAFPGRSLSVI

-367 LVDCAKTCASASTAR
+367 LVDCAKTCTAAPTTRPSAQ
-382 LSAPSKGALPT
+382 PKGAPP
-393 SDPFSAAGPCEVH
+393 SPDPFSPAGACEVHVERGPCEAQ
-406 ERGSCGSGEQQQSE
+406 GE

-432 SECLRRQSERDGSS
+432 SECLRRQSERDAGS
-446 LSRTTA
+446 LSRNNSFRRNVGRVLLA
-452 SAGTWAGCS
+452 SSTQPEGEAGKGVPGGLAQGDGLEEAGGRCD
-461 WPAARSPVPSLA
+461 
-473 EPLQAAWAG
+473 PL
-482 VKSRGRRGAGCGARC
+482 
-497 GDAGLWDGAASAPQ
+497 GDAELWDGSASARQ
-511 PFPPGLE
+511 PFPSGLDTRM
-518 GNVGS
+518 GNVSS
-523 GLAHAVLAIAAGRSE
+523 GLAQAVLAMAASRSD
-538 AERRVEPPRALP
+538 AETRVEPPRALLAPCPTP
-550 ALCPAVAGVPA
+550 ARLPPE
-561 DSLPSKSTN
+561 SLQSKNVT
-570 VDCTLKEAV
+570 VDCTSKEPV
-579 ILSKQSLHP
+579 IFPKQSLHP

-606 CRKEKLPPSSSSE
+606 CRKEKLSGSGE
-619 DPLPGRLFFLQ
+619 DSLPGRLFFLQ
-630 AEQNATHAPQ
+630 DEQPAAQEQQ
-640 PLQERTQEKPGE
+640 PPRESTQEKPGE
-652 GVQNEDEDALES
+652 VAQNEDEDALAS
-664 DKSCVRTSV
+664 GRSCVRSSV
-673 SPEPSALSVPPPEG
+673 PTEPSAPSVPPTEG
-687 ALQALDASCLKRQ
+687 ALQVLDASCLKRQ

-760 IRPADS
+760 IRPSDS

-844 LHKKTRGAGAEGEE
+844 IHKKTRGAGAEVEE

>member
-1 MKIPLSGRG
+1 MDFER
-10 GCDDVFKAGPFGAMS
+10 
-25 FCLQGISRHP
+25 
-35 AVSRWKRH
+35 
-43 CEALCRARRA
+43 
-53 EEGALHVNQDGLAV
+53 
-67 TACLSWRGSYD
+67 SWWS
-78 EEFLQSWPPQGTT
+78 
-91 EFCIFYLP
+91 
-99 SSQTKPDASTAATV
+99 V
-113 PPAPALEHH
+113 
-122 ASQPT
+122 
-127 SLQAWMLAMLQNKL
+127 
-141 QVSGMHL
+141 VSGMHL

-154 QRKERSEISQDSLRG
+154 QRKERAPEISQDSLRS
-169 PPMTHQRSPRE
+169 PPMSHQRLAQE
-180 DKYANNCTKLSVF
+180 DKYANSCTQVSVF
-193 PKPPLVTPSRKLLG
+193 PKPPLATPPRKLLG
-207 IIYPNTMCNTNG
+207 IIYPNTMCNMSG

-273 GNNRLG
+273 GSGRLG

-318 RCSQPEPFAC
+318 RCSPPEPFAC
-328 GIEHCSVHYVSDNGE
+328 GIEHCSVHCGSDGGE

-367 LVDCAKTCASASTAR
+367 LVDCAKTCTSASTVR
-382 LSAPSKGALPT
+382 PSAPSKGAPPS
-393 SDPFSAAGPCEVH
+393 SDPFGAAGPCEVH
-406 ERGSCGSGEQQQSE
+406 DRGTCGGGGGGEQQQSE
-420 PVRVLDMVAKLE
+420 PVRVLDMVARLE
-432 SECLRRQSERDGSS
+432 SECLRRQSERDAGG
-446 LSRTTA
+446 LSRNNSFRRNVGRVLLASSTQPGAEPGAEPGRA
-452 SAGTWAGCS
+452 SAGSVGRAEELG
-461 WPAARSPVPSLA
+461 AA
-473 EPLQAAWAG
+473 
-482 VKSRGRRGAGCGARC
+482 GAGCG
-497 GDAGLWDGAASAPQ
+497 
-511 PFPPGLE
+511 
-518 GNVGS
+518 
-523 GLAHAVLAIAAGRSE
+523 
-538 AERRVEPPRALP
+538 
-550 ALCPAVAGVPA
+550 
-561 DSLPSKSTN
+561 
-570 VDCTLKEAV
+570 
-579 ILSKQSLHP
+579 

-606 CRKEKLPPSSSSE
+606 CGKEKLPPSGSSE
-619 DPLPGRLFFLQ
+619 DPLPGQLFFLR
-630 AEQNATHAPQ
+630 AEQSSTRAAQ
-640 PLQERTQEKPGE
+640 PLRECAQEKPGE
-652 GVQNEDEDALES
+652 GAQNEDEDALEP
-664 DKSCVRTSV
+664 DKACVRTGV
-673 SPEPSALSVPPPEG
+673 SPEPSALPVPPPEG
-687 ALQALDASCLKRQ
+687 ALQVLDASCLKRQ

-810 YWMCCHRSQKGI
+810 
-822 PGCKLGLHD
+822 
-831 NHWVPACHSFNRA
+831 FNRA
-844 LHKKTRGAGAEGEE
+844 LHKKSRGAGADGEE

>member
-1 MKIPLSGRG
+1 MKS
-10 GCDDVFKAGPFGAMS
+10 S
-25 FCLQGISRHP
+25 
-35 AVSRWKRH
+35 
-43 CEALCRARRA
+43 CRA
-53 EEGALHVNQDGLAV
+53 GLHREPLNS
-67 TACLSWRGSYD
+67 T
-78 EEFLQSWPPQGTT
+78 
-91 EFCIFYLP
+91 
-99 SSQTKPDASTAATV
+99 SSTFHQVKR
-113 PPAPALEHH
+113 
-122 ASQPT
+122 
-127 SLQAWMLAMLQNKL
+127 
-141 QVSGMHL
+141 VSGMHL

-154 QRKERSEISQDSLRG
+154 QKKERSPEISQDSLRG
-169 PPMTHQRSPRE
+169 HQGSAQGE
-180 DKYANNCTKLSVF
+180 KYTNCTKLSVF
-193 PKPPLVTPSRKLLG
+193 PKPSLVAPSQKLLG
-207 IIYPNTMCNTNG
+207 IIYPNTMCNMNG

-226 SAREKKNVL
+226 SARDKKNTL

-273 GNNRLG
+273 SSRLG
-279 SMKLKSTWDIDGRT
+279 SMKIKSTWDIDGRT
-293 VKRRKKTVDLK
+293 AKRRKKSVDLK

-328 GIEHCSVHYVSDNGE
+328 GIEHCSVHYVSESGE

-354 EMVAFLEQRASAL
+354 EMVAFLEQRANAL
-367 LVDCAKTCASASTAR
+367 LVDCAKTCTAAPATR
-382 LSAPSKGALPT
+382 LSAQPKGTLPS
-393 SDPFSAAGPCEVH
+393 SDPFSSAAACEAHAERGPC
-406 ERGSCGSGEQQQSE
+406 GPGEQQGE
-420 PVRVLDMVAKLE
+420 PVRVLDMVAK
-432 SECLRRQSERDGSS
+432 RDNAT
-446 LSRTTA
+446 L
-452 SAGTWAGCS
+452 
-461 WPAARSPVPSLA
+461 
-473 EPLQAAWAG
+473 
-482 VKSRGRRGAGCGARC
+482 
-497 GDAGLWDGAASAPQ
+497 
-511 PFPPGLE
+511 
-518 GNVGS
+518 
-523 GLAHAVLAIAAGRSE
+523 
-538 AERRVEPPRALP
+538 
-550 ALCPAVAGVPA
+550 
-561 DSLPSKSTN
+561 
-570 VDCTLKEAV
+570 DCTTKERV
-579 ILSKQSLHP
+579 MFPKQSLHP

-599 VTKTEKG
+599 VSKTEKG
-606 CRKEKLPPSSSSE
+606 CRKEKLSNSSSSE
-619 DPLPGRLFFLQ
+619 DSLPGRLFLLE
-630 AEQNATHAPQ
+630 AEQSAAREQQAPR
-640 PLQERTQEKPGE
+640 ESTQEKAG
-652 GVQNEDEDALES
+652 GAAQNEDEDALAS
-664 DKSCVRTSV
+664 DRSCVRSSV
-673 SPEPSALSVPPPEG
+673 PTEPSALPVPPPEG
-687 ALQALDASCLKRQ
+687 ALQVLDASCLKRQ

-844 LHKKTRGAGAEGEE
+844 IHKKTRGAGAEVEE

>member
-1 MKIPLSGRG
+1 MKS
-10 GCDDVFKAGPFGAMS
+10 S
-25 FCLQGISRHP
+25 
-35 AVSRWKRH
+35 
-43 CEALCRARRA
+43 CRA
-53 EEGALHVNQDGLAV
+53 GLHREPLNS
-67 TACLSWRGSYD
+67 T
-78 EEFLQSWPPQGTT
+78 
-91 EFCIFYLP
+91 
-99 SSQTKPDASTAATV
+99 SSTFHQVKR
-113 PPAPALEHH
+113 
-122 ASQPT
+122 
-127 SLQAWMLAMLQNKL
+127 
-141 QVSGMHL
+141 VSGMHL

-154 QRKERSEISQDSLRG
+154 QKKERSPEISQDSLRG
-169 PPMTHQRSPRE
+169 HQGSAQGE
-180 DKYANNCTKLSVF
+180 KYSNCTKLSVF
-193 PKPPLVTPSRKLLG
+193 PKPSLVTPSQKLLG
-207 IIYPNTMCNTNG
+207 ILYPNTMCNMNG
-219 KGPADGL
+219 KGPADGP
-226 SAREKKNVL
+226 SAREKKNAL

-273 GNNRLG
+273 GGARLG
-279 SMKLKSTWDIDGRT
+279 SMKIKSTWDIDGRT
-293 VKRRKKTVDLK
+293 AKRRKKSVDLK

-318 RCSQPEPFAC
+318 RCSQAEPLAGGAEAGEAAFA
-328 GIEHCSVHYVSDNGE
+328 
-343 GVFPGRSLSVI
+343 GRSLSVI
-354 EMVAFLEQRASAL
+354 EMAAYGGR
-367 LVDCAKTCASASTAR
+367 CAS
-382 LSAPSKGALPT
+382 LGA
-393 SDPFSAAGPCEVH
+393 
-406 ERGSCGSGEQQQSE
+406 
-420 PVRVLDMVAKLE
+420 
-432 SECLRRQSERDGSS
+432 
-446 LSRTTA
+446 
-452 SAGTWAGCS
+452 
-461 WPAARSPVPSLA
+461 A
-473 EPLQAAWAG
+473 E
-482 VKSRGRRGAGCGARC
+482 
-497 GDAGLWDGAASAPQ
+497 LWDGAACARR
-511 PFPPGLE
+511 PFPAGLDPRV
-518 GNVGS
+518 GNVNA
-523 GLAHAVLAIAAGRSE
+523 GLAHAVLAMAAGRSDGE
-538 AERRVEPPRALP
+538 TRIEPPRALLSP
-550 ALCPAVAGVPA
+550 CPAAA
-561 DSLPSKSTN
+561 RLPPEPLQSENATG
-570 VDCTLKEAV
+570 DCTSKEPAV
-579 ILSKQSLHP
+579 FPKQSLHP

-606 CRKEKLPPSSSSE
+606 CRKEKLSSPSSGE
-619 DPLPGRLFFLQ
+619 DSLPGRLFFLQ
-630 AEQNATHAPQ
+630 GEQPAAQEQQ
-640 PLQERTQEKPGE
+640 PPRESSQEKAGE
-652 GVQNEDEDALES
+652 VAQDEDEDALAS
-664 DKSCVRTSV
+664 GRSCVSSSV
-673 SPEPSALSVPPPEG
+673 PTEPSAPSVPPTEG
-687 ALQALDASCLKRQ
+687 ALQVLDASCLKRQ

-844 LHKKTRGAGAEGEE
+844 IHKKSRGAGAEVEE
-858 EY
+858 EF

>member
-1 MKIPLSGRG
+1 MKS
-10 GCDDVFKAGPFGAMS
+10 S
-25 FCLQGISRHP
+25 
-35 AVSRWKRH
+35 
-43 CEALCRARRA
+43 CRA
-53 EEGALHVNQDGLAV
+53 GLHREPLNS
-67 TACLSWRGSYD
+67 T
-78 EEFLQSWPPQGTT
+78 
-91 EFCIFYLP
+91 
-99 SSQTKPDASTAATV
+99 SSTFHQVKR
-113 PPAPALEHH
+113 
-122 ASQPT
+122 
-127 SLQAWMLAMLQNKL
+127 
-141 QVSGMHL
+141 VSGMHL

-154 QRKERSEISQDSLRG
+154 QKKERSPEISQDSLRG
-169 PPMTHQRSPRE
+169 HQGPAQGE
-180 DKYANNCTKLSVF
+180 KYTNCTKLSVF
-193 PKPPLVTPSRKLLG
+193 PKPSLVTPSQKLLG
-207 IIYPNTMCNTNG
+207 IIYPNTMCNMNG
-219 KGPADGL
+219 KGPADVP
-226 SAREKKNVL
+226 SAREKKNAL

-273 GNNRLG
+273 SSSSTRTG
-279 SMKLKSTWDIDGRT
+279 SMKIKSTWDIDGRT
-293 VKRRKKTVDLK
+293 AKRRKKSVDLK

-312 MREANA
+312 MREASS

-328 GIEHCSVHYVSDNGE
+328 GIEHCSVHFGGDGGE
-343 GVFPGRSLSVI
+343 GAFPGRSLSVI
-354 EMVAFLEQRASAL
+354 EMVAFLEQRAGAL
-367 LVDCAKTCASASTAR
+367 LADCAKTCAAAASATR
-382 LSAPSKGALPT
+382 PSSQAK
-393 SDPFSAAGPCEVH
+393 AGPEAFPCE
-406 ERGSCGSGEQQQSE
+406 GEPQGE

-432 SECLRRQSERDGSS
+432 SECLRRQSEREAGS
-446 LSRTTA
+446 LSRNN
-452 SAGTWAGCS
+452 SFRRNVGRGEAGKGV
-461 WPAARSPVPSLA
+461 PAQGDGLG
-473 EPLQAAWAG
+473 EAG
-482 VKSRGRRGAGCGARC
+482 VAEAAYGGGCGPL
-497 GDAGLWDGAASAPQ
+497 GDTELWDGAASARQ
-511 PFPPGLE
+511 PFPSGLDTRA
-518 GNVGS
+518 GNVNS
-523 GLAHAVLAIAAGRSE
+523 GLGHAVLAMTAGRSD
-538 AERRVEPPRALP
+538 AETRIEPPRALLAP
-550 ALCPAVAGVPA
+550 CAAAARLPA
-561 DSLPSKSTN
+561 DPLQSKNAT
-570 VDCTLKEAV
+570 VDCTSKEPG
-579 ILSKQSLHP
+579 IFPKHP

-599 VTKTEKG
+599 VTKTEEG
-606 CRKEKLPPSSSSE
+606 CRKEKLSGSGE
-619 DPLPGRLFFLQ
+619 DALPGRLFFLQ
-630 AEQNATHAPQ
+630 GEQPAAQEQQPQ
-640 PLQERTQEKPGE
+640 RESSQEKPGE
-652 GVQNEDEDALES
+652 VAQNEDEDAVVS
-664 DKSCVRTSV
+664 GRSCARSGVPT
-673 SPEPSALSVPPPEG
+673 EPSAPSVPPTEG
-687 ALQALDASCLKRQ
+687 ALQVLDASCLKRQ

-844 LHKKTRGAGAEGEE
+844 IHKKTRGAGAEVEE

>member
-1 MKIPLSGRG
+1 MRS
-10 GCDDVFKAGPFGAMS
+10 S
-25 FCLQGISRHP
+25 
-35 AVSRWKRH
+35 
-43 CEALCRARRA
+43 CRA
-53 EEGALHVNQDGLAV
+53 GLHREPLNS
-67 TACLSWRGSYD
+67 T
-78 EEFLQSWPPQGTT
+78 
-91 EFCIFYLP
+91 
-99 SSQTKPDASTAATV
+99 SSTFHQVKR
-113 PPAPALEHH
+113 
-122 ASQPT
+122 
-127 SLQAWMLAMLQNKL
+127 
-141 QVSGMHL
+141 VSGMHL

-154 QRKERSEISQDSLRG
+154 QKKERSPEISQDSLRG
-169 PPMTHQRSPRE
+169 HQGPAQGE
-180 DKYANNCTKLSVF
+180 KYTNCTKLSVF
-193 PKPPLVTPSRKLLG
+193 PKPSLVTPSQKLLG
-207 IIYPNTMCNTNG
+207 IIYPNTMCNMNG
-219 KGPADGL
+219 KGPADAP
-226 SAREKKNVL
+226 SAREKKNAL

-273 GNNRLG
+273 SNTRTG
-279 SMKLKSTWDIDGRT
+279 SMKIKSTWDIDGRT
-293 VKRRKKTVDLK
+293 AKRRKKSVDLK

-328 GIEHCSVHYVSDNGE
+328 GIEHCSVHLGSDGGE
-343 GVFPGRSLSVI
+343 GAFPGRSLSVI

-367 LVDCAKTCASASTAR
+367 LVDCAKTCTAASATR
-382 LSAPSKGALPT
+382 LGAQPRPGVPAQGDGLGE
-393 SDPFSAAGPCEVH
+393 AGGAE
-406 ERGSCGSGEQQQSE
+406 
-420 PVRVLDMVAKLE
+420 
-432 SECLRRQSERDGSS
+432 
-446 LSRTTA
+446 
-452 SAGTWAGCS
+452 AGYG
-461 WPAARSPVPSLA
+461 
-473 EPLQAAWAG
+473 G
-482 VKSRGRRGAGCGARC
+482 RC
-497 GDAGLWDGAASAPQ
+497 GPLGDTELWDGGASARQ
-511 PFPPGLE
+511 PFPSGLDTRG
-518 GNVGS
+518 GNVNS
-523 GLAHAVLAIAAGRSE
+523 GLAHAVLAMTAGRND
-538 AERRVEPPRALP
+538 AGARVEPPRALLSP
-550 ALCPAVAGVPA
+550 CPAAA
-561 DSLPSKSTN
+561 RLPPDPLQSKNAT
-570 VDCTLKEAV
+570 VDCTSKEPV
-579 ILSKQSLHP
+579 MFPKHP

-599 VTKTEKG
+599 VTKTEEG
-606 CRKEKLPPSSSSE
+606 CRKEKLSGAGE
-619 DPLPGRLFFLQ
+619 DSLPGRLFFLQ
-630 AEQNATHAPQ
+630 GEQPAAQEQQ
-640 PLQERTQEKPGE
+640 PRRESSQEKPGE
-652 GVQNEDEDALES
+652 VAQNEDEDALAS
-664 DKSCVRTSV
+664 GRSCVRSSV
-673 SPEPSALSVPPPEG
+673 PTEPSAPSVPPTEG
-687 ALQALDASCLKRQ
+687 ALQVLDASCLKRQ

-844 LHKKTRGAGAEGEE
+844 IHKKTRGAGVEVEE

>member
-1 MKIPLSGRG
+1 MMKS
-10 GCDDVFKAGPFGAMS
+10 S
-25 FCLQGISRHP
+25 
-35 AVSRWKRH
+35 
-43 CEALCRARRA
+43 CRA
-53 EEGALHVNQDGLAV
+53 GLHREPLNS
-67 TACLSWRGSYD
+67 T
-78 EEFLQSWPPQGTT
+78 
-91 EFCIFYLP
+91 
-99 SSQTKPDASTAATV
+99 SSTFHQVKR
-113 PPAPALEHH
+113 
-122 ASQPT
+122 
-127 SLQAWMLAMLQNKL
+127 
-141 QVSGMHL
+141 VSGMHL
-148 KPYLKL
+148 KPYLKF
-154 QRKERSEISQDSLRG
+154 QKKERSPEISQDSLRG
-169 PPMTHQRSPRE
+169 SPASHQRSAQE
-180 DKYANNCTKLSVF
+180 EKYANNRTKRSVF
-193 PKPPLVTPSRKLLG
+193 PKPSLAAPSRKLVG
-207 IIYPNTMCNTNG
+207 IIYPNTMCNMNG
-219 KGPADGL
+219 KGPADGP
-226 SAREKKNVL
+226 SAREKKNAL

-266 FAAQQCS
+266 FAAQQCG
-273 GNNRLG
+273 GNTRLG
-279 SMKLKSTWDIDGRT
+279 SMKIKSTWDIDGRT
-293 VKRRKKTVDLK
+293 AKRRKKSVDLK

-328 GIEHCSVHYVSDNGE
+328 GIEHCSVHYANDNGE
-343 GVFPGRSLSVI
+343 GAFPGRSLSVI

-367 LVDCAKTCASASTAR
+367 LVDCAKTCTPASSTR
-382 LSAPSKGALPT
+382 LSAQPKGPLPS
-393 SDPFSAAGPCEVH
+393 SDPFSSGGACEAPAERGPCG
-406 ERGSCGSGEQQQSE
+406 GSEQQQSE
-420 PVRVLDMVAKLE
+420 PVRVLDMVARLE
-432 SECLRRQSERDGSS
+432 SECLRRQSEREAGS
-446 LSRTTA
+446 LSRNNSFRRNVGRVLLANGTQPEGEA
-452 SAGTWAGCS
+452 GKVSSGVLAPGDGLEEAGVAEAGYGGRCGSAGD
-461 WPAARSPVPSLA
+461 A
-473 EPLQAAWAG
+473 E
-482 VKSRGRRGAGCGARC
+482 
-497 GDAGLWDGAASAPQ
+497 LWDGTAPARQ
-511 PFPPGLE
+511 PFPSGLDTRM
-518 GNVGS
+518 GSVNS
-523 GLAHAVLAIAAGRSE
+523 GLAHVVLAITAGRSD
-538 AERRVEPPRALP
+538 AATRIEPPRPLP
-550 ALCPAVAGVPA
+550 SACPAAARLAP
-561 DSLPSKSTN
+561 DSLRSKNAT
-570 VDCTLKEAV
+570 VDCTSKGPG
-579 ILSKQSLHP
+579 IFPKQSLHP

-606 CRKEKLPPSSSSE
+606 CRKEKLSNSSSGD

-630 AEQNATHAPQ
+630 ADQPAAHEQQ
-640 PLQERTQEKPGE
+640 PPRQSTQEKPE
-652 GVQNEDEDALES
+652 VAPNEDEDAS
-664 DKSCVRTSV
+664 APDRSCARSSV
-673 SPEPSALSVPPPEG
+673 PTEPSALPVPLTDG
-687 ALQALDASCLKRQ
+687 ALQVLDAACLKRQ

-844 LHKKTRGAGAEGEE
+844 IHKKTRGAGAEAEE

>member
-1 MKIPLSGRG
+1 
-10 GCDDVFKAGPFGAMS
+10 
-25 FCLQGISRHP
+25 
-35 AVSRWKRH
+35 
-43 CEALCRARRA
+43 
-53 EEGALHVNQDGLAV
+53 
-67 TACLSWRGSYD
+67 
-78 EEFLQSWPPQGTT
+78 
-91 EFCIFYLP
+91 
-99 SSQTKPDASTAATV
+99 
-113 PPAPALEHH
+113 
-122 ASQPT
+122 
-127 SLQAWMLAMLQNKL
+127 
-141 QVSGMHL
+141 MHL

-154 QRKERSEISQDSLRG
+154 QKKERSPEISQDSLRG
-169 PPMTHQRSPRE
+169 HQGPAQGE
-180 DKYANNCTKLSVF
+180 KYTNCTKLSVF
-193 PKPPLVTPSRKLLG
+193 PKPSLVTPSQKLLG
-207 IIYPNTMCNTNG
+207 IIYPNTMCNMNG
-219 KGPADGL
+219 KGPADAP
-226 SAREKKNVL
+226 SAREKKNAL

-266 FAAQQCS
+266 FAAQQGG
-273 GNNRLG
+273 GNARTG
-279 SMKLKSTWDIDGRT
+279 SMKIKSTWDIDGRT
-293 VKRRKKTVDLK
+293 AKRRKKSVDLK

-328 GIEHCSVHYVSDNGE
+328 GIEHCSVHSGGDG
-343 GVFPGRSLSVI
+343 GDGAFPGRSLSVI

-367 LVDCAKTCASASTAR
+367 LADCAKACAAPSATR
-382 LSAPSKGALPT
+382 LSAQPRPALPE
-393 SDPFSAAGPCEVH
+393 PFPPGEA
-406 ERGSCGSGEQQQSE
+406 ERGEAQGE
-420 PVRVLDMVAKLE
+420 PVRVLDMVARLE
-432 SECLRRQSERDGSS
+432 SECLRRQSEREAGG
-446 LSRTTA
+446 LSRNN
-452 SAGTWAGCS
+452 SFRRNVGRVLLAGTQPEAEAGKGV
-461 WPAARSPVPSLA
+461 PAQGDGLGEA
-473 EPLQAAWAG
+473 EVG
-482 VKSRGRRGAGCGARC
+482 YGARC
-497 GDAGLWDGAASAPQ
+497 GTELWDGAAPAQ
-511 PFPPGLE
+511 RPFPSGLDTRV
-518 GNVGS
+518 GNVNS
-523 GLAHAVLAIAAGRSE
+523 GLAHAVLAMAAGRSE
-538 AERRVEPPRALP
+538 AAARAEPPRALLSP
-550 ALCPAVAGVPA
+550 CPAAARPPPEP
-561 DSLPSKSTN
+561 LQSKNAT
-570 VDCTLKEAV
+570 VDCTSKEPV
-579 ILSKQSLHP
+579 MFPKHP

-599 VTKTEKG
+599 VTKTEEG
-606 CRKEKLPPSSSSE
+606 CRKEKLSSSGE
-619 DPLPGRLFFLQ
+619 DSLPGRLFFLQ
-630 AEQNATHAPQ
+630 GEQPAAQEQQ
-640 PLQERTQEKPGE
+640 PRPESTQEKPGE
-652 GVQNEDEDALES
+652 VAQKEDEDALAS
-664 DKSCVRTSV
+664 GRSCVRSSV
-673 SPEPSALSVPPPEG
+673 PTEPSAPSVPPTEG
-687 ALQALDASCLKRQ
+687 ALQVLDASCLKRQ

-844 LHKKTRGAGAEGEE
+844 IHKKTRGAGVEVEE